1 VQRVLPAANVKT
13 RIGGEA
19 VGLAADCDNP
29 EESIAA
35 ILTAGL
41 PDASMLPFVAFLTPA
56 GEWICG
62 ASGRQDEKALLAL
75 FDQASKSPLL
85 LATPAVRKAL
95 EKHAASAAAAAAKAD
110 WKTVLTAARE
120 AKKSTGRCPERTT
133 IAAAEKQARNW
144 AAGELDTIARAAAAG
159 DDLAALGKRLA
170 AVKAPFAGEPEAADA
185 DAGLKALQK
194 LAFVREVE
202 AGGNPAKDLRPRSA
216 EPFKGTRWA
225 ALFDKPTTAP
235 SGK

>member
-1 VQRVLPAANVKT
+1 VQRVLPAANVKA

-19 VGLAADCDNP
+19 IGLAADCDNP
-29 EESIAA
+29 EESVTA
-35 ILTAGL
+35 IMTAGL

-62 ASGRQDEKALLAL
+62 ASGYQDERALLAL
-75 FDQASKSPLL
+75 LDQASKSPLL

-95 EKHAASAAAAAAKAD
+95 EKPAAAVAVALPKSD
-110 WKTVLTAARE
+110 WKVILQAARD
-120 AKKSTGRCPERTT
+120 AARSTGRCTERTT
-133 IAAAEKQARNW
+133 IAAAEKQARTW
-144 AAGELDTIARAAAAG
+144 AAGELDAIARAAAAG
-159 DDLAALGKRLA
+159 DDVAALRKRLA
-170 AVKAPFAGEPEAADA
+170 AVKAPFAGEPEAADV

-202 AGGNPAKDLRPRSA
+202 ADGNPAKDLRPRSA

-225 ALFDKPTTAP
+225 TVFDKPTTAP
-235 SGK
+235 AGK